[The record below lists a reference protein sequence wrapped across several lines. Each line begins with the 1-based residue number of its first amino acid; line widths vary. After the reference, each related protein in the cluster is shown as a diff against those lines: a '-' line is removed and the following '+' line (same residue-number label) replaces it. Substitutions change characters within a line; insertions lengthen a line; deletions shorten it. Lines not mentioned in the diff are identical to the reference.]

1 MDQLEIL
8 EEAIEENTEAIEA
21 IEVTNRLHE
30 ELWVYQQQIKMIV
43 VCQQ

>member
-30 ELWVYQQQIKMIV
+30 ELWVYLSF
-43 VCQQ
+43 